1 MTEQSVPDVRVGI
14 VTGGARGL
22 GLAMVRAL
30 LDQDVV
36 DRVAIFDLLDEPN
49 GDDRV
54 TVHRCD
60 VTDTESVRAAYA
72 EVGVVPSVL
81 VNNAGGDPGSGID
94 GGDGPFE
101 DPEAFRRM
109 VDLNFTSAHV
119 VTSVIGPD
127 LTDGAAICNTA
138 SIAGQVPSPLFAYGA
153 AKSAVIHWTKQMARV
168 LGPRGIRINAVAP
181 GIIRTI
187 LWEQLEPDIDRY
199 KQNVVSRIPL
209 LHDQSPEDI
218 ADAVA
223 FLCSKRARSI
233 TGQVLAVDGGM
244 TAGLPI
250 YGSWESPGGEPWSS
264 NPATSNQD

>member
-1 MTEQSVPDVRVGI
+1 MSDERLAI

-22 GLAMVRAL
+22 GLAMVHAL

-36 DRVAIFDLLDEPN
+36 DRVAVFDVIADPIDDE
-49 GDDRV
+49 RV
-54 TVHRCD
+54 SVHRCD
-60 VTDTESVRAAYA
+60 VTDAESVRGAYA
-72 EVGVVPSVL
+72 EVGTVPNVI
-81 VNNAGGDPGSGID
+81 VNNAGGDPGSGVSAAAH
-94 GGDGPFE
+94 GPFE
-101 DPEAFRRM
+101 DPDQFRRM

-127 LTDGAAICNTA
+127 LTEGAVICNTA
-138 SIAGQVPSPLFAYGA
+138 SIAGQIASPLIAYGA
-153 AKSAVIHWTKQMARV
+153 AKSAVIHWTRSMARV

-187 LWEQLEPDIDRY
+187 LWEEMEPDIDQY
-199 KQNVVSRIPL
+199 KKNVVSRIPL
-209 LHDQSPEDI
+209 LEDQSPEDV

-233 TGQVLAVDGGM
+233 TGQTLAVDGGL

-250 YGSWESPGGEPWSS
+250 YGNWDSPDGRTWSS
-264 NPATSNQD
+264 VPE